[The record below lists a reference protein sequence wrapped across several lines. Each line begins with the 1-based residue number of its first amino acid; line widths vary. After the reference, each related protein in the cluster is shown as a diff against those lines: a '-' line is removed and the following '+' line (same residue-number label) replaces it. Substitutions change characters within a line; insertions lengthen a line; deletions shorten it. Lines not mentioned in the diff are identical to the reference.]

1 MDMKKARKFLTV
13 AQSIAALSKDR
24 STQVGAL
31 ILGPD
36 GEGGPWGYN
45 GFPRGADDDVEARHE
60 RPEKYF
66 WAEHAER
73 NAIYA
78 AAAAGFRT
86 KGCTLVVT
94 HPPCMDCARAIVQA
108 GIVRVVYPTGDAE
121 FHSRWGAHEARTRQL
136 FAETSVE
143 VVEIDAG
150 APG

>member
-1 MDMKKARKFLTV
+1 MKPEKARKFLAV
-13 AQSIAALSKDR
+13 ARSIAALSKDR

-45 GFPRGADDDVEARHE
+45 GFPRGANDDVDARHQ

-78 AAAAGFRT
+78 AARSGFPT
-86 KGCTLVVT
+86 KGCAMVVT
-94 HPPCMDCARAIVQA
+94 HPPCMDCARAIAQA
-108 GIVRVVYPTGDAE
+108 GIIRVIYPAGDAA
-121 FHSRWGAHEARTRQL
+121 FHQRWKEHEGRTREL
-136 FAETSVE
+136 FKETGVD
-143 VVEIDAG
+143 VIVIDEIA
-150 APG
+150 